1 MAINGKYNVTID
13 TPIGPQNGSVTFKIE
28 GAVLHGDYQIAGS
41 SGNFTGTADGENAKW
56 NMTVPDPMGGN
67 ITLTFD
73 VKVTST
79 DLFGSVILGHYGTWS
94 VRGKKDCIN
103 VR

>member
-13 TPIGPQNGSVTFKIE
+13 TPIGPQNGSVIFKIE
-28 GAVLHGDYQIAGS
+28 GALLHGDYQIADS
-41 SGNFTGTADGENAKW
+41 SGNFTGIADGENAKW

-67 ITLTFD
+67 ITFTFD

-79 DLFGSVILGHYGTWS
+79 DLSGSVILGHYGTLS
-94 VRGKKDCIN
+94 VRGKKACIN

>member
-13 TPIGPQNGSVTFKIE
+13 TPIGPQNGSVTFKSE

-41 SGNFTGTADGENAKW
+41 NGNFTGTADGENAKW
-56 NMTVPDPMGGN
+56 AMTVPDPMGGN

-79 DLFGSVILGHYGTWS
+79 DLSGSGILGPYGTSS
-94 VRGKKDCIN
+94 VRGKKA
-103 VR
+103 